1 MKHFL
6 VAFDFSKNAVHALEY
21 ALMFA
26 NKIEA
31 DLSLVWVDHSCTPEH
46 LYNIDQ
52 GLRIETKC
60 NFDEIIHQYTPLLH
74 HGKINQ
80 FLRKGKVYSEV
91 ASVAR
96 AINAS
101 LLFTG
106 THGVS
111 GFEEYWIG
119 SNAYRI
125 VASAPCPVVTLRS
138 DYPITGSI
146 KKIIL
151 PIDNSADTKSKLPY
165 AVRIAKV
172 YKAEIH
178 LLILNNSP
186 IQVIKKRMNS
196 YTNDISKYL
205 KTEAV
210 EFVVS
215 EIASENVT
223 SSILSYTD
231 TQQADI
237 IAIMTEQGST
247 NGNMFL
253 GPYAQQLINNA
264 KVPVLSVQSVHNALS

>member
-6 VAFDFSKNAVHALEY
+6 VAFDFSKNAIHSLEY

-31 DLSLVWVDHSCTPEH
+31 DLSLVWVDNSSTPEH

-52 GLRIETKC
+52 ELRIETKVH
-60 NFDEIIHQYTPLLH
+60 FDDIINQYEPLVH

-91 ASVAR
+91 ASVAK

-125 VASAPCPVVTLRS
+125 VASAPCPVITLRR
-138 DYPITGSI
+138 DYTITGSI
-146 KKIIL
+146 NKVVL
-151 PIDNSADTKSKLPY
+151 PIDNSTDTKYKLPY
-165 AVRIAKV
+165 AARIAKAFD
-172 YKAEIH
+172 AEIH
-178 LLILNNSP
+178 LLLLNSSP
-186 IQVIKKRMNS
+186 IQVIRKRMKTYAAEASNFL
-196 YTNDISKYL
+196 IHEKL
-205 KTEAV
+205 KFVLSEV
-210 EFVVS
+210 E
-215 EIASENVT
+215 SENIT
-223 SSILSYTD
+223 SSILSYTES
-231 TQQADI
+231 QQADL
-237 IAIMTEQGST
+237 IAIMTEQGVE

-264 KVPVLSVQSVHNALS
+264 KVPVISVQSVRND

>member
-6 VAFDFSKNAVHALEY
+6 VAFDFSKNAVHSLEY

-31 DLSLVWVDHSCTPEH
+31 DLSLVWVDNSSTPEH

-52 GLRIETKC
+52 ELRIETKSH
-60 NFDEIIHQYTPLLH
+60 FDEIINQYEKLVH

-101 LLFTG
+101 LLFAG

-125 VASAPCPVVTLRS
+125 VASAPCPVVTLRR
-138 DYPITGSI
+138 DYTINGSI
-146 KKIIL
+146 RKIVL
-151 PIDNSADTKSKLPY
+151 PIDNSADTKHKLPF
-165 AVRIAKV
+165 AARIAKAFN
-172 YKAEIH
+172 AEIH
-178 LLILNNSP
+178 LLLINSSP
-186 IQVIKKRMNS
+186 IQVIRKRM
-196 YTNDISKYL
+196 
-205 KTEAV
+205 KTYASEASGLL
-210 EFVVS
+210 EREGINYVVS
-215 EIASENVT
+215 EVESENIT
-223 SSILSYTD
+223 SSILNYTE
-231 TQQADI
+231 TQQADF
-237 IAIMTEQGST
+237 IAIMTEQGASS
-247 NGNMFL
+247 GNMFL

-264 KVPVLSVQSVHNALS
+264 KVPVLSVQSVHND